1 MTKDVKNES
10 AILKIKNGDAYK
22 RREKSLSEEKGN
34 NEEFH
39 ELVHHLNEDDQW
51 QFKKKMLLED

>member
-39 ELVHHLNEDDQW
+39 ELVHHLNEDDQ
-51 QFKKKMLLED
+51 